1 MSAVLSS
8 NRVKRATAALRNAQ
22 FLAFGAALVQL
33 VLFLPGPVIAEYKL
47 FFLVS
52 LFSGVLGIMAFRI
65 THREVGETISAL
77 RGLDALGMSGRH
89 ARGQVELSLSLLIYI
104 AMFVPVFNL
113 LFIAWTWIKAF
124 SGVRQ
129 ITAAVQQKQE
139 QEQRAL
145 RMRSG

>member
-1 MSAVLSS
+1 MKAEGSVVRVGVLGCG
-8 NRVKRATAALRNAQ
+8 NV
-22 FLAFGAALVQL
+22 GAALVQL

-52 LFSGVLGIMAFRI
+52 LFSGVLGIIAFRI

-77 RGLDALGMSGRH
+77 RGRDSLGTSGRH
-89 ARGQVELSLSLLIYI
+89 ARGQVELSLSLLIYLG
-104 AMFVPVFNL
+104 MFVPVFNL
-113 LFIAWTWIKAF
+113 LFIAWTWVKAF